1 MSDVRT
7 RQEYRIVL
15 GILATEVGNLIA
27 FGIKD
32 VLTGKITQDGSV
44 GGSHRIWSRCRTVGC
59 FVETLLVGIA
69 AGEYI
74 ADVLQPTL
82 VDAPGT
88 VGIQTEAYI
97 LSFRGGLSTLI
108 VRILFAGIF
117 PVNEVETGV
126 ASQLMVEEGIGI
138 HHLTGSTLVVLI
150 GSFRV
155 AGVVSIVGTYVQGT
169 LVLAQF
175 IAGTHGYLIHIRIG
189 FSFYTKRFPACFGV
203 YNHRTRSQVAIFY
216 RRNPTDDFHRLNVFG
231 RDATHIDTTA
241 RRCTTTQCRS
251 TSRYGWVHG
260 GEVGVV

>member
-7 RQEYRIVL
+7 WQEYRIVL

-32 VLTGKITQDGSV
+32 VLTGKITQNRSV
-44 GGSHRIWSRCRTVGC
+44 GRSHGVWSRCRTVGC

-97 LSFRGGLSTLI
+97 LSFRGGLGTLI

-126 ASQLMVEEGIGI
+126 ASQLVVEEGIGI

-150 GSFRV
+150 GGFRI
-155 AGVVSIVGTYVQGT
+155 ACIVSIIGTDIHRTFVFT
-169 LVLAQF
+169 QF
-175 IAGTHGYLIHIRIG
+175 ITGTHGYLIHIRIG
-189 FSFYTKRFPACFGV
+189 FGFYTKRFPTGFGV
-203 YNHRTRSQVAIFY
+203 YNHRTRCQVAV
-216 RRNPTDDFHRLNVFG
+216 FH
-231 RDATHIDTTA
+231 
-241 RRCTTTQCRS
+241 
-251 TSRYGWVHG
+251 
-260 GEVGVV
+260 